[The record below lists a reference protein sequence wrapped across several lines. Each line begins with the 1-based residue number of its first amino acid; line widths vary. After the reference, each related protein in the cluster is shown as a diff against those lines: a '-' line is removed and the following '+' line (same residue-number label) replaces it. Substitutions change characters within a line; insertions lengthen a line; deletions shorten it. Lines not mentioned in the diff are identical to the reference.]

1 MSVNIPTANTSNPR
15 TVSLHKGKTA
25 VIIGGSI
32 GGVFFLLLTS
42 GSLIAYLKLV
52 RHRLRCP
59 TGKSSP
65 NLALG
70 SVQPFNLLR
79 TMDEKTAV
87 ECVVSQELAIAR
99 KSPLPVNHVNR
110 LSHHETRP
118 SRREGGDG
126 NLGGVNSASR
136 DEFGETPEE
145 RQPALARLQSE
156 LDNMRQEFERIR
168 VQRDTLGD
176 TPPPAYEG
184 PEEVP
189 RIVRLS

>member
-1 MSVNIPTANTSNPR
+1 M
-15 TVSLHKGKTA
+15 
-25 VIIGGSI
+25 
-32 GGVFFLLLTS
+32 
-42 GSLIAYLKLV
+42 YLKHV

-79 TMDEKTAV
+79 TMDEKAAV
-87 ECVVSQELAIAR
+87 ECVVSQELAITR
-99 KSPLPVNHVNR
+99 KPPLPVNHANR

-126 NLGGVNSASR
+126 ILSGVNSASR
-136 DEFGETPEE
+136 AEFGETPEE
-145 RQPALARLQSE
+145 QRPALARLQSE

-168 VQRDTLGD
+168 VERDTLGD
-176 TPPPAYEG
+176 TQPPVYEG

-189 RIVRLS
+189 RVVR